1 LVEETITIRFRVDTS
16 ELERAVTLLK
26 QLLGPL
32 QQFQTRAREFSL
44 ASGQMGASLERS
56 FANVDEFRGRIKRF
70 GEDLGLTGKN
80 LSQFIDVMEILSTTE
95 VGPEVRREAIRAL
108 RDMTGLRIKDL
119 MKSLTDL
126 RKEFGSLQRVD
137 ILANLPSQVQLG
149 SSYVNMFASDVR
161 KVGET
166 FGLTGDKLN
175 AFVDDILYLAS
186 VRLPKPEFDLYV
198 QKIASSAK
206 VGEDRIREYVNFL
219 RSEMGKMPGIM
230 RRQEAEARRLARAY
244 DPVLQQYQR
253 VRRQMRAM
261 IGAMGGT
268 LYQIRRLSYQI
279 YWWGIGMMFVS
290 MSYARL
296 EQRMVT
302 HQSRM
307 LSLARAYS
315 SVIEAERDL
324 NETMLEYGRSSE
336 EYREAAGRLLEA
348 RMALR
353 LSIEQTRMAILQ
365 ENMAWIQLV
374 FGIFPVLIN
383 SFILGTQLYAMMY
396 SRKIMDVTATSLL
409 TGTTQGLTSAQIQAT
424 ASAWGNT
431 MALEAM
437 GNAALGA
444 GIKMNIGKALALGFA
459 TAGLSLAI
467 SMAMI
472 AWATAQADA
481 EIAKLQDEM
490 KDLGEAFSGNIEMIE
505 KFKGGSPGLLGIAEA
520 SREAKSELR
529 DLYNLMK
536 LNIRPL
542 EVETILKMS
551 EGEEIEEEKYQY
563 IIRKYVDKE
572 EEIQSGIQIVH
583 REFLGEPP
591 PIESMIQNIIRNYIE
606 EEPPIRSREQIIN
619 RRFTGEEPP
628 IMEKMQ
634 IINRVFRGIETIESP
649 VVQKVSRILIQD
661 IPEVSSVT
669 QEVRRRLV
677 EDIPSIRDL
686 NENIIGRGNNTYFVN
701 ITFPS
706 LTIREEADIVKIG
719 EMIDSIFQKEYY
731 AGGGD

>member
-1 LVEETITIRFRVDTS
+1 LAEETVTIRFRVDTS

-32 QQFQTRAREFSL
+32 QQFQARAREFSL

-80 LSQFIDVMEILSTTE
+80 LNQFIDVMEILSTTE

-119 MKSLTDL
+119 TKSLTDL

-149 SSYVNMFASDVR
+149 SNYISMFSSKVR
-161 KVGET
+161 EIGET

-175 AFVDDILYLAS
+175 TFVDDMLYLAS
-186 VRLPKPEFDLYV
+186 VRLPKPEFDLYI

-296 EQRMVT
+296 QQRMVT

-348 RMALR
+348 RMSLR

-365 ENMAWIQLV
+365 ENMAWIQLI

-396 SRKIMDVTATSLL
+396 SRKMMDVTATTLL

-467 SMAMI
+467 SMGMI

-481 EIAKLQDEM
+481 EMAKLRSEM

-520 SREAKSELR
+520 SREARSELR
-529 DLYNLMK
+529 DLYNIMK
-536 LNIRPL
+536 LKIRPL
-542 EVETILKMS
+542 EVETILKGP
-551 EGEEIEEEKYQY
+551 EGEEVEEEKYQY
-563 IIRKYVDKE
+563 IIRKF
-572 EEIQSGIQIVH
+572 IN
-583 REFLGEPP
+583 GEPP
-591 PIESMIQNIIRNYIE
+591 VL
-606 EEPPIRSREQIIN
+606 
-619 RRFTGEEPP
+619 
-628 IMEKMQ
+628 EKTQ
-634 IINRVFRGIETIESP
+634 IINRVFKGIEAIDNS
-649 VVQKVSRILIQD
+649 VVQEVSRILIQD

-677 EDIPSIRDL
+677 EDIPSVRNL
-686 NENIIGRGNNTYFVN
+686 NENIGRRGSNNYYVN
-701 ITFPS
+701 ISFPS
-706 LTIREEADIVKIG
+706 LTIREEADIVKLG